1 MQQGVPQDQILLY
14 YGDAKESKEVMKKK
28 AENKEALI
36 TLATYSIATE
46 GTNVKAWEVCFL
58 VSSINNEK
66 NTEQAVGRI
75 RRSKEGKINPVL
87 VYDYLL
93 PNVYSIG
100 TKHFYTRNTR
110 YKKLGFTV
118 TRINDKGQTM
128 TTNKRKSMFTRG
140 F

>member
-1 MQQGVPQDQILLY
+1 
-14 YGDAKESKEVMKKK
+14 MKKK
-28 AENKEALI
+28 AESKQALI

-58 VSSINNEK
+58 ISSINNEK
-66 NTEQAVGRI
+66 NVEQAVGRV

-100 TKHFYTRNTR
+100 TKHYYTRQKR
-110 YKKLGFTV
+110 YKKLGFKITK
-118 TRINDKGQTM
+118 INGRGQS
-128 TTNKRKSMFTRG
+128 TTTEQPQRKSMFTRG